1 MENKPLD
8 PDGRYP
14 DWGLRVVDKVA
25 LQVHELIPESQVE
38 RTRDVYQFTLDDP
51 GGLIVVVTPEAL
63 EIRLPT
69 VGWTSGY
76 AGPMSSSRLHK
87 RVRFVNGAEV
97 EVENVAKL
105 ISLAR
110 RKRQQETRPCAFC
123 QTPTPPEHAHSV
135 DGKWVCHGCSER
147 HLGIVH

>member
-25 LQVHELIPESQVE
+25 LRVHDLIPESQVE

-51 GGLIVVVTPEAL
+51 GGLIVIVTPEAL

-69 VGWTSGY
+69 VEWTSGY

-87 RVRFVNGAEV
+87 RVRLVNGAEV
-97 EVENVAKL
+97 EGENVAKL

-135 DGKWVCHGCSER
+135 DGKWVCHGRSER